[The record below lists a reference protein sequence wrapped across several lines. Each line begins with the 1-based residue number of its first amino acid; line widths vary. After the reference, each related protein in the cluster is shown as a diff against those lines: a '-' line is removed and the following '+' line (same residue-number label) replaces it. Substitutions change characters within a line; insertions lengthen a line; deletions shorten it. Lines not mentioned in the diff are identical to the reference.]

1 MSVLGTSTAGTA
13 QQVEIRK
20 MTKQELI
27 PVYQSE
33 MVMRELHGQNPIDFK
48 TWLRI
53 SGYGMLFID
62 YPDGY
67 YTTRF

>member
-1 MSVLGTSTAGTA
+1 
-13 QQVEIRK
+13 

-33 MVMRELHGQNPIDFK
+33 MVMREFRGQNPIDFG

-62 YPDGY
+62 YPNGQ